1 MKRLL
6 ANRPD
11 WKRILQKRFYCSY
24 FESEEFTG
32 YVTLLCLDKVREPLW
47 TKSSKKKVCIVEN
60 NYSWLQYFPKGKHY
74 AVTAQFNEYGQIV
87 QWYID
92 ICLQNGITENNIPWL
107 DDLFLD
113 IVVSPTGEIELLDF
127 DELQNALAVNEISM
141 AEYDLA
147 ISESE
152 RLLVDISENR
162 FAIFNLCQSYRQ
174 ALLETVEV
182 CEVKAPGQ

>member
-24 FESEEFTG
+24 FESAEFTG
-32 YVTLLCLDKVREPLW
+32 YITLLCLDKVREPLW
-47 TKSSKKKVCIVEN
+47 AKSSKKKVCIVDN

-74 AVTAQFNEYGQIV
+74 AVTAQFNEYGQV
-87 QWYID
+87 AQWYID
-92 ICLQNGITENNIPWL
+92 ICLRHGITENNIPWL

-113 IVVSPTGEIELLDF
+113 IVVFPTGETELLDF
-127 DELQNALAVNEISM
+127 EELQNALAVDEISKN
-141 AEYDLA
+141 EYDLA

-152 RLLVDISENR
+152 KLMADISESR
-162 FAIFNLCQSYRQ
+162 FTLFNLCQRHRQ
-174 ALLETVEV
+174 TLLQTVEV
-182 CEVKAPGQ
+182 L